1 MLEGESAALPTSARA
16 ARDRHGGVTAHGA
29 TTATASSLL
38 AGASSLDI
46 TARPS
51 AVLPVSPGQA
61 LMARVVEAGRGQVEL
76 ALAGGRVRAA
86 TSLPLEAGQTLRLVV
101 AAAGPDRV
109 VLRPAVPAAAPA
121 TAGLPAGAAA
131 ALTAS
136 LPGGMDAA
144 TLVRLAG
151 EARSAGVATP
161 GAASAFA
168 RLTSAGLPVS
178 PAAVAGLATLVEGAP
193 IGQALA
199 ALVSS
204 LPETGR
210 AAGAGAPPPMATP
223 TPAPVATPVSAP
235 IAPTTAVSLV
245 AAPPAGGGPGTGVP
259 VVTAPAPGIGAGA
272 PATGSVAPSA
282 SAGVAAPPR
291 PSPLAAQVAAPPG
304 GASTTPTPVAAPAAD
319 PALAELLRQLI
330 ATVSARSVAGDGA
343 HVARA
348 AGELGHGLEARLA
361 RDPSS
366 VDGLPLRA
374 ALMAL
379 ANDPD
384 TAPALARQAAG
395 IADAIAA
402 QALAGALPRPG
413 DDPGAGQGAYLQL
426 PLPGGDT
433 VEVHVNPDANDGADG
448 ACGPRRLAFL
458 LHLSALGPIMVEVV
472 VGAGGAEAVI
482 RTQSPEAGGFLAT
495 RTGELARGLREA
507 GIVPDAR
514 VRVEPT
520 PRPVPERLVDP
531 PPSTGLDLTA

>member
-1 MLEGESAALPTSARA
+1 MA
-16 ARDRHGGVTAHGA
+16 AHGA
-29 TTATASSLL
+29 TIATASSRL

-51 AVLPVSPGQA
+51 AFLPVAPGQA
-61 LMARVVEAGRGQVEL
+61 LMARVVESGRGQVEL

-86 TSLPLEAGQTLRLVV
+86 TSLPLEAGQTLRLLVT
-101 AAAGPDRV
+101 AAGPDRV
-109 VLRPAVPAAAPA
+109 VLRPAAAAPPPPN
-121 TAGLPAGAAA
+121 AGLPAAAAA
-131 ALTAS
+131 ALAAS
-136 LPGGMDAA
+136 LPGGTDTA

-151 EARSAGVATP
+151 EARSAGVSTP

-168 RLTSAGLPVS
+168 RLTAAGLPVS

-193 IGQALA
+193 LGQALA

-204 LPETGR
+204 LPESGR
-210 AAGAGAPPPMATP
+210 GA
-223 TPAPVATPVSAP
+223 S
-235 IAPTTAVSLV
+235 
-245 AAPPAGGGPGTGVP
+245 
-259 VVTAPAPGIGAGA
+259 AGA
-272 PATGSVAPSA
+272 PAATSMVVPT
-282 SAGVAAPPR
+282 
-291 PSPLAAQVAAPPG
+291 PSPLAAPTLAATAPAQAVGIGPVPIAGGAAAAPGLPSSAPAAGTGAGALAPAPAPAQASVAVGVAAAPIAPG
-304 GASTTPTPVAAPAAD
+304 SPGPAAPVPTPAGATPAPTAPATPAAD
-319 PALAELLRQLI
+319 PALAELVRQLV
-330 ATVSARSVAGDGA
+330 ATVSARAVSGDGA

-348 AGELGHGLEARLA
+348 ATELGHGLEARLA

-366 VDGLPLRA
+366 PDGLPLRA

-395 IADAIAA
+395 LADAIAA

-433 VEVHVNPDANDGADG
+433 VEVHVNPDAEQDGDAAG
-448 ACGPRRLAFL
+448 GPRRLAFL
-458 LHLSALGPIMVEVV
+458 LHLSALGPIMVEAV
-472 VGAGGAEAVI
+472 VGTGGGGAEAVI
-482 RTQSPEAGGFLAT
+482 RAQSPEASGFLAT
-495 RTGELARGLREA
+495 RTGDLARGLREA
-507 GIVPDAR
+507 GLADDAR